1 MDDDIQLLIR
11 RLIAGDAAA
20 RARLQVLART
30 ARAPTVLVA
39 AALVSHDSNEIGP
52 GAAATATT
60 TRDHQLVAITAAH
73 LAHDEDLLDAL
84 VRDHLADHPDSILAA
99 WIATQHQR
107 PA

>member
-1 MDDDIQLLIR
+1 MDDDIQLVIR

-20 RARLQVLART
+20 RARLQLLART

-39 AALVSHDSNEIGP
+39 AALVSHDSDELLAR
-52 GAAATATT
+52 AAATATT
-60 TRDHQLVAITAAH
+60 TRDRQLVAITAAH
-73 LAHDEDLLDAL
+73 LAHDEDRLDAL

>member
-20 RARLQVLART
+20 RARLRVLART

-39 AALVSHDSNEIGP
+39 AALVSHDSDELLAR
-52 GAAATATT
+52 AAATATT
-60 TRDHQLVAITAAH
+60 TRDRQLVAITAAH
-73 LAHDEDLLDAL
+73 LAHDVDRLDAL